1 MKISNGSKLLVVLSL
16 IAPILA
22 IAIAQP
28 SNRVQITF
36 TGGHETDRR
45 DGGRPVGLVAGALG
59 VPTEVFREA
68 FSHVT
73 PARGRA
79 PEPGQVH
86 LNKRALLDA
95 LGKYGITNERLDEVS
110 DYYRYQPERGQMWPV
125 KPAKGYAT
133 VEKGKVIA
141 IVITDPGSGYTT
153 APMATLDGIN
163 VKTSVKLGFS
173 KRFEANGSVAS
184 IRIIPN

>member
-1 MKISNGSKLLVVLSL
+1 VKISNGSKLLIVLAL
-16 IAPILA
+16 TAPILA
-22 IAIAQP
+22 IAMARP

-45 DGGRPVGLVAGALG
+45 DGGRPVALVAGALG

-86 LNKRALLDA
+86 MNKRALLDA
-95 LGKYGITNERLDEVS
+95 LGKYGITNDRLDEVS
-110 DYYRYQPERGQMWPV
+110 DYYRYQPERRQMWPV
-125 KPAKGYAT
+125 RSAKGYAT
-133 VEKGKVIA
+133 VEKGKVIS
-141 IVITDPGSGYTT
+141 ITITDAGSGYTSTPT
-153 APMATLDGIN
+153 ATFEGMN
-163 VKTSVKLGFS
+163 VKTTVKLAFS

-184 IRIIPN
+184 VQPATP